1 MKIKSALF
9 VLFSA
14 FFLLTSCQPA
24 APTPTLAPTALSAT
38 IAPTLTATAIPLPPD
53 VPVYRNSFEGIPD
66 MAAGGITSSNAEVT
80 TSTLN
85 FNFPGPG
92 TALQVKGTLLGEA
105 YSGLAVTFSI
115 PQLTGEDSLDLSTK
129 TIGIS
134 FFIPPDSP
142 IQDVDVIIRNGD
154 KVVILG
160 TSSGTGWID
169 YQLDVKNVYK
179 NTSWTYTNV
188 SGFEAREM
196 IKRSKAI
203 EIAGVR
209 GTAGTPAVT
218 AFYLDDLNWIGIDV
232 NHVPVDNSVD
242 SLRKAATNQHFK
254 IGLFDNMC
262 YIIGCPGEPVDPWFA
277 TTIVRESSIH
287 AASFFPILQGQD
299 YSSFDYSGPQDEDYV
314 KWSQFGSGNS
324 LTTVGYALGQW
335 YNTVPTWVR
344 ALPFPDGT
352 WDLLSHSM
360 EKDLHYTKG
369 THPVWVLF
377 NEAIQGWNG
386 AIPNA
391 SFDMP
396 VGLNNRQNSTGPA
409 SDCCY
414 SPWSERIDDTSLIKK
429 AFEYADGLDPDAT
442 LLFNSQSNEVSGW
455 KVSDFN
461 YQLTSGLKAS
471 GVPIDGVGFEMH
483 NYITPDGRMKFWLM
497 SPLNDLRYAYL
508 TLDDYLLRVKQNVE
522 RYRAAG
528 LKVAF
533 TEMTCGI
540 DLMDRATNMP
550 LDLTTAAGREEYD
563 RRLQW
568 QAKYYTGLLK
578 IAMSYDNVIMF
589 RMWEVTDKYPVPDSV
604 LNPGYGSEGIF
615 DQHYHPKPAYYAM
628 LDLLKNP

>member
-142 IQDVDVIIRNGD
+142 IQGVDVIIRNGD

-169 YQLDVKNVYK
+169 YQLDVKNVYE
-179 NTSWTYTNV
+179 NTAWTYTNV

-232 NHVPVDNSVD
+232 NHVPVDNSVEL
-242 SLRKAATNQHFK
+242 STQ
-254 IGLFDNMC
+254 
-262 YIIGCPGEPVDPWFA
+262 GCHEPALQNWA
-277 TTIVRESSIH
+277 VR
-287 AASFFPILQGQD
+287 
-299 YSSFDYSGPQDEDYV
+299 
-314 KWSQFGSGNS
+314 
-324 LTTVGYALGQW
+324 
-335 YNTVPTWVR
+335 
-344 ALPFPDGT
+344 
-352 WDLLSHSM
+352 
-360 EKDLHYTKG
+360 
-369 THPVWVLF
+369 
-377 NEAIQGWNG
+377 
-386 AIPNA
+386 
-391 SFDMP
+391 
-396 VGLNNRQNSTGPA
+396 
-409 SDCCY
+409 
-414 SPWSERIDDTSLIKK
+414 
-429 AFEYADGLDPDAT
+429 
-442 LLFNSQSNEVSGW
+442 
-455 KVSDFN
+455 
-461 YQLTSGLKAS
+461 
-471 GVPIDGVGFEMH
+471 
-483 NYITPDGRMKFWLM
+483 
-497 SPLNDLRYAYL
+497 
-508 TLDDYLLRVKQNVE
+508 
-522 RYRAAG
+522 
-528 LKVAF
+528 
-533 TEMTCGI
+533 
-540 DLMDRATNMP
+540 
-550 LDLTTAAGREEYD
+550 
-563 RRLQW
+563 
-568 QAKYYTGLLK
+568 
-578 IAMSYDNVIMF
+578 
-589 RMWEVTDKYPVPDSV
+589 
-604 LNPGYGSEGIF
+604 
-615 DQHYHPKPAYYAM
+615 
-628 LDLLKNP
+628 